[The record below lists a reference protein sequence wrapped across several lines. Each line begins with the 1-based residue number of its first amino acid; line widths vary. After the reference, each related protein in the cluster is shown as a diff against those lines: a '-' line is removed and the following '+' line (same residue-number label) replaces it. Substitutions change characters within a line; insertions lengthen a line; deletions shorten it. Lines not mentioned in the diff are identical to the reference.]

1 MHCSN
6 TDKQLFVLI
15 LSVLANSVARC
26 AAKIAG
32 DFTSNID
39 NNPVKSYFHEC
50 LHKSQKLSCIT
61 EKASTA
67 VEDAI
72 DLDIQLVPGLVL
84 ARNELPVQFSGR
96 QGRSVLERFVN
107 ALKKFVDT
115 HTLNVEFGDE
125 ARRRRR
131 KRFGFLL
138 SAMLGAF
145 GITNAMIL
153 KTLAIISGKA
163 LLASKMALMIIGIVG
178 LKKMFSKDN
187 GHEPAIVQVHTLHD
201 EHDRNVNSAMYNI
214 RHI

>member
-1 MHCSN
+1 MHNAS
-6 TDKQLFVLI
+6 KQLFVLI
-15 LSVLANSVARC
+15 ASVLVNSVTRSV
-26 AAKIAG
+26 AKIPG

-39 NNPVKSYFHEC
+39 NPVKNYFHDC
-50 LHKSQKLSCIT
+50 MQKTHKLSCIA
-61 EKASTA
+61 ERASTA

-72 DLDIQLVPGLVL
+72 DMDIQLVPGLVL
-84 ARNELPVQFSGR
+84 ARNDLSVESSGR
-96 QGRSVLERFVN
+96 EGRSVLERFGN
-107 ALKKFVDT
+107 ALKKFADT
-115 HTLNVEFGDE
+115 HTLNVELGDE

-131 KRFGFLL
+131 RRLGLLL
-138 SAMLGAF
+138 SALLGAF

-178 LKKMFSKDN
+178 LKKMFSKNDGN
-187 GHEPAIVQVHTLHD
+187 EPAIVQVHTLHD